1 MPVFYF
7 HLQYT
12 ARLLRD
18 DEGSEFPTLSAAKE
32 EARTTARNMLI
43 EAIKF
48 EHKSVP
54 DALLVSDW
62 APQSSWCLLLVVVS
76 TGRRNTLS

>member
-7 HLQYT
+7 HLQYNGG
-12 ARLLRD
+12 LSRD

-54 DALLVSDW
+54 NA
-62 APQSSWCLLLVVVS
+62 LVVADD
-76 TGRRNTLS
+76 TGRTLHTLRFAAFLPEH

>member
-7 HLQYT
+7 HLQYN
-12 ARLLRD
+12 AGLSRD

-54 DALLVSDW
+54 NA
-62 APQSSWCLLLVVVS
+62 LVVADD
-76 TGRRNTLS
+76 TGRTLHTLRFAAFLPEH